1 MVSNA
6 LTTLNLTGANHGA
19 TVTAV
24 AGERALTVNMNN
36 VTGGTLTNAQAT
48 AITLNTTGNT
58 SSGVTV
64 AATLATSQTIKAD
77 ETLTLSALDANAA
90 TDLTIKGDSLV
101 HHLRTGCWCAYDQQ
115 CR

>member
-6 LTTLNLTGANHGA
+6 LTTLNLTGANNGA

-77 ETLTLSALDANAA
+77 ETLTLSALDAIAA

>member
-6 LTTLNLTGANHGA
+6 LTTLNLTGANNGA

-48 AITLNTTGNT
+48 AITALGANVAFTG
-58 SSGVTV
+58 SS
-64 AATLATSQTIKAD
+64 AADAITLGATARKPPTWVLAM
-77 ETLTLSALDANAA
+77 TM
-90 TDLTIKGDSLV
+90 
-101 HHLRTGCWCAYDQQ
+101 
-115 CR
+115 

>member
-6 LTTLNLTGANHGA
+6 LTTLNLTGANNGA

-36 VTGGTLTNAQAT
+36 VTGGT